1 MVQDQ
6 VVLLVS
12 VPELLLLLPDQHSKL
27 LPRRFIITITPP
39 QLALLPRSVAA
50 SAVAVLAVLSP
61 LVWPWVLVQRLLT
74 RPSMVSWEAA
84 AAMEMLLNNSSR
96 HLSNSSQFSMLSQLS
111 MLSPFMSSPLNRLLN
126 SRTPA

>member
-12 VPELLLLLPDQHSKL
+12 VPELLLLLPDPQCIISNL
-27 LPRRFIITITPP
+27 LPSRFIITITP
-39 QLALLPRSVAA
+39 QLPLLPRSVAVLA

-61 LVWPWVLVQRLLT
+61 LVWPWVLVLRLLT
-74 RPSMVSWEAA
+74 RPSEVSWEAA
-84 AAMEMLLNNSSR
+84 AAMAMLLNNSSR
-96 HLSNSSQFSMLSQLS
+96 HLSNSSQFSMLS
-111 MLSPFMSSPLNRLLN
+111 PFMSSPLSSLIN

>member
-12 VPELLLLLPDQHSKL
+12 VPELLLLLPDQQCITSKL
-27 LPRRFIITITPP
+27 LLSRFIIIITP
-39 QLALLPRSVAA
+39 QLQLLPRSVAA

-61 LVWPWVLVQRLLT
+61 LVWPWVLVLKSLT
-74 RPSMVSWEAA
+74 RPSEVSWEAA
-84 AAMEMLLNNSSR
+84 AAMEMLLNNNSR
-96 HLSNSSQFSMLSQLS
+96 HLSNSSQFSMLS
-111 MLSPFMSSPLNRLLN
+111 PFMSSPLSRLLN

>member
-12 VPELLLLLPDQHSKL
+12 VPELLLLLPDPQCIISNL
-27 LPRRFIITITPP
+27 LPNRFIITITP
-39 QLALLPRSVAA
+39 QLPLLPRSVAVLA

-61 LVWPWVLVQRLLT
+61 LVWPWVLVLRLLT
-74 RPSMVSWEAA
+74 RPSEVSWEAA
-84 AAMEMLLNNSSR
+84 AAMAMLLNNNSR
-96 HLSNSSQFSMLSQLS
+96 RLSNSSQFSMLSQL
-111 MLSPFMSSPLNRLLN
+111 MSSPLNKLLN